1 LTNICWRDNGK
12 GGWDVDELR
21 YLQLELTWR
30 ALGGKD
36 GVVIV
41 LTIVLSEM
49 GMFVNVGNGRRF

>member
-1 LTNICWRDNGK
+1 MPSTPHCLTNICWRDNGK

-36 GVVIV
+36 GVVSV
-41 LTIVLSEM
+41 NHCSE
-49 GMFVNVGNGRRF
+49 

>member
-1 LTNICWRDNGK
+1 
-12 GGWDVDELR
+12 VDELR

>member
-49 GMFVNVGNGRRF
+49 